1 MLLFRSG
8 RKSLWLLYITHA
20 AGVCSVVLQL
30 PVEEEIDLD
39 DVFLDEDENKK
50 TEL

>member
-1 MLLFRSG
+1 LSLSYINVLL
-8 RKSLWLLYITHA
+8 
-20 AGVCSVVLQL
+20 VCVVVQL
-30 PVEEEIDLD
+30 PVEEDIDLD

>member
-1 MLLFRSG
+1 ML
-8 RKSLWLLYITHA
+8 
-20 AGVCSVVLQL
+20 VCVVVQL